1 MASSFV
7 RPYVRPR
14 SPEDYPT
21 GPCFTAGH
29 LVETNA
35 SWRSERPVLSVER
48 CTGCL
53 RCYLACPDGAVLRAG
68 AAVIGVKGPQVDH
81 PLPQGEGRGEGTA
94 LHVESR
100 RGRGHSTLVTS
111 ASGSVEA
118 SPSPPSPSPGGR
130 GEIRFEDL
138 RLTPN
143 GAAVRIDYDFCKGC
157 GICARECGAQAI
169 LMIPEENKH
178 VR

>member
-1 MASSFV
+1 MASPFV

-14 SPEDYPT
+14 SPDDYPT

-35 SWRSERPVLSVER
+35 SWRSERPVLSVGR

-68 AAVIGVKGPQVDH
+68 AAV
-81 PLPQGEGRGEGTA
+81 
-94 LHVESR
+94 
-100 RGRGHSTLVTS
+100 
-111 ASGSVEA
+111 
-118 SPSPPSPSPGGR
+118 
-130 GEIRFEDL
+130 
-138 RLTPN
+138 
-143 GAAVRIDYDFCKGC
+143 RIDYDFCKGC
-157 GICARECGAQAI
+157 GICAHECNAQAI
-169 LMIPEENKH
+169 LMISEENKD

>member
-1 MASSFV
+1 MASPFV

-35 SWRSERPVLSVER
+35 SWRSERPVLSFGR

-68 AAVIGVKGPQVDH
+68 AAV
-81 PLPQGEGRGEGTA
+81 
-94 LHVESR
+94 
-100 RGRGHSTLVTS
+100 
-111 ASGSVEA
+111 
-118 SPSPPSPSPGGR
+118 
-130 GEIRFEDL
+130 
-138 RLTPN
+138 
-143 GAAVRIDYDFCKGC
+143 RIDYDFCKGC
-157 GICARECGAQAI
+157 GICARECKAQAI
-169 LMIPEENKH
+169 LMIPEEIKD

>member
-1 MASSFV
+1 MASPFV

-35 SWRSERPVLSVER
+35 AWRSQRPVLSVER

-68 AAVIGVKGPQVDH
+68 AV
-81 PLPQGEGRGEGTA
+81 
-94 LHVESR
+94 
-100 RGRGHSTLVTS
+100 
-111 ASGSVEA
+111 
-118 SPSPPSPSPGGR
+118 
-130 GEIRFEDL
+130 
-138 RLTPN
+138 
-143 GAAVRIDYDFCKGC
+143 VRIDYDFCKGC
-157 GICARECGAQAI
+157 GICAHECNAQAI

>member
-1 MASSFV
+1 
-7 RPYVRPR
+7 VRPR

-68 AAVIGVKGPQVDH
+68 AVV
-81 PLPQGEGRGEGTA
+81 
-94 LHVESR
+94 
-100 RGRGHSTLVTS
+100 
-111 ASGSVEA
+111 
-118 SPSPPSPSPGGR
+118 
-130 GEIRFEDL
+130 
-138 RLTPN
+138 RL
-143 GAAVRIDYDFCKGC
+143 DYDFCKGC
-157 GICARECGAQAI
+157 GICARECKAQAI
-169 LMIPEENKH
+169 LMIPEEIKD